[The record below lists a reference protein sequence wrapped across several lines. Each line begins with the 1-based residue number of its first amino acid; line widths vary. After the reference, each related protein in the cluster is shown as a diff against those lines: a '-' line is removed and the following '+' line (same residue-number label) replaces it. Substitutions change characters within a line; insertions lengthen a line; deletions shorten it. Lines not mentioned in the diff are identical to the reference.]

1 MTCILLLN
9 AEPSDL
15 IAKWKSFAA
24 FDTSFIH
31 NLLAPANRL
40 MTLRERKG
48 ETDRTKHNKHIYIH
62 RERERERYWCR
73 SSYEQNHVTAQQSV
87 FTSQGS
93 IKTTSYIFTVY
104 AKSVIRLFGYSEE
117 KKLVACNFRRGDDSC
132 FKWIPLNHKIKRSG
146 SNTL

>member
-1 MTCILLLN
+1 MTCILLLY

-15 IAKWKSFAA
+15 IAKWKSFAAA

-40 MTLRERKG
+40 MTVRERKR
-48 ETDRTKHNKHIYIH
+48 ETDITKPNTTHIYIH
-62 RERERERYWCR
+62 RQRERERERYWCR

-93 IKTTSYIFTVY
+93 IKTTSYIFTGY
-104 AKSVIRLFGYSEE
+104 AKSAIRLFGYSEKNWQHVNLGE
-117 KKLVACNFRRGDDSC
+117 GMTVVSFIHL
-132 FKWIPLNHKIKRSG
+132 KR
-146 SNTL
+146 LKD

>member
-40 MTLRERKG
+40 MTLRERKR
-48 ETDRTKHNKHIYIH
+48 DRQNQTQHTYIH
-62 RERERERYWCR
+62 IERERERDTGAGQVMNKTCH
-73 SSYEQNHVTAQQSV
+73 SSIVC
-87 FTSQGS
+87 F
-93 IKTTSYIFTVY
+93 YIIGQD
-104 AKSVIRLFGYSEE
+104 K
-117 KKLVACNFRRGDDSC
+117 N
-132 FKWIPLNHKIKRSG
+132 N
-146 SNTL
+146 